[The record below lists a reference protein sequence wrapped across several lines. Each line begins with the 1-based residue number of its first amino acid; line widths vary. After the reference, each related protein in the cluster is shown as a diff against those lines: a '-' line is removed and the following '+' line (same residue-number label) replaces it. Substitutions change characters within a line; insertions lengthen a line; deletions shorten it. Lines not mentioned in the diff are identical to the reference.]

1 MIPILYESTET
12 AFTTNGLGR
21 LADAISCTVTEER
34 NGAFELQM
42 EYPLRGIH
50 YIDLA
55 VRRIILAKP
64 NQTDQSQP
72 YRIYRITRPLNGIV
86 TVYAQHISYDLSG
99 YPVEPF
105 EAYGAADAFTA
116 IVNNAVTPPPFTFYT
131 DLTSDADE
139 LIVEKPCSIRSLFAA
154 NAIGVYGGEFVFD
167 RFNVSLLQNRGQ
179 DNGVTI
185 RYGKNLTSLEQDEN
199 CSEMYTAVMPYWVG
213 NVDGSSQYIP
223 LSTKT
228 VPVGDTFDF
237 VRILPLDCSSE
248 YQDAPSD
255 GQLQLSAEQY
265 IADNQLAVPKI
276 SLKIGFVQLEQTE
289 EYKGLALLERV
300 SLCDYVTVVFPRLGV
315 NAKAECV
322 KLVYNVLLDRV
333 DSVELGD
340 AIQTVADTIA
350 LTSMQSNANTT
361 GLAGANQTASA
372 AASMASRAVSQSLS
386 VVSASGGNTAEI
398 SNGHFRTSD
407 GSNTLTI
414 TGVSCN
420 INGDEHALTWV
431 QSGSHYYLGV

>member
-42 EYPLRGIH
+42 QYPVRGIH
-50 YIDLA
+50 YGDLA
-55 VRRIILAKP
+55 VRRLILANP

-72 YRIYRITRPLNGIV
+72 FRIYRITRPLNGIV

-105 EAYGAADAFTA
+105 AAYGAADAFTA
-116 IVNNAVTPPPFTFYT
+116 MVANAVTAPPFTFST
-131 DLTSDADE
+131 DLTDDSEE
-139 LIVEKPCSIRSLFAA
+139 LKVEKPCSMRSLFS
-154 NAIGVYGGEFVFD
+154 NTGIGLFGGEWKFD
-167 RFNVSLLQNRGQ
+167 RFAVTLNSARGQ

-199 CSEMYTAVMPYWVG
+199 CSDMWTAVMPYWIG
-213 NVDGSSQYIP
+213 NVGGTQQYIP

-228 VPVGDTFDF
+228 VATGTYDYTK
-237 VRILPLDCSSE
+237 ILPLDCSAE

-255 GQLQLSAEQY
+255 GQLLLSAQNY
-265 IADNQLAVPKI
+265 IADNNLTVPKI
-276 SLKIGFVQLEQTE
+276 SLKVGFVQLEQTE
-289 EYKGLALLERV
+289 EYKGIALLERV
-300 SLCDYVTVVFPRLGV
+300 NLCDYVTVAFPKLGV

-333 DSVELGD
+333 ESVDLGD

-350 LTSMQSNANTT
+350 QNSMQSSANAS
-361 GLAGANQTASA
+361 GLSGASQAASA
-372 AASMASRAVSQSLS
+372 AATIAARAASQSLS
-386 VVSASGGNTAEI
+386 VVSTSGGKTSEI
-398 SNGHFRTSD
+398 SNGKFRSTD
-407 GSNTLTI
+407 GSNVITI
-414 TGVSCN
+414 SGASCN

-431 QSGSHYYLGV
+431 QSGSHYYLGI

>member
-21 LADAISCTVTEER
+21 LADAVSCTVTEER
-34 NGAFELQM
+34 NGQFELQM
-42 EYPLRGIH
+42 EYPILGIH
-50 YIDLA
+50 YVDLA

-64 NQTDQSQP
+64 NQVDQTQP
-72 YRIYRITRPLNGIV
+72 FRIYRITRPLNGIV
-86 TVYAQHISYDLSG
+86 TVFAQHISYDLSG

-105 EAYGAADAFTA
+105 TAYGAADTFTA
-116 IVNNAVTPPPFTFYT
+116 IVANAVTPTPFTFYT

-139 LIVEKPCSIRSLFAA
+139 LKVEKPCSIRSLFAA
-154 NAIGVYGGEFVFD
+154 NAMGVFGGEFKFD
-167 RFNVSLLQNRGQ
+167 RYDVSLLSARGE
-179 DNGVTI
+179 DHGVTI
-185 RYGKNLTSLEQDEN
+185 RYGKNLTSLEQEEN

-213 NVDGSSQYIP
+213 NVDGNPEYIP

-228 VPVGDTFDF
+228 VPTGTFDF
-237 VRILPLDCSSE
+237 VRILPLDCSAE

-255 GQLQLSAEQY
+255 GQLQASAEQY
-265 IADNQLAVPKI
+265 IADNNLSTPKI
-276 SLKIGFVQLEQTE
+276 SLKVGFVQLEQTE

-300 SLCDYVTVVFPRLGV
+300 SLCDFVTVVFPRLGV

-322 KLVYNVLLDRV
+322 KMTYNVLLDRV

-340 AIQTVADTIA
+340 AIETVADTIA
-350 LTSMQSNANTT
+350 QNSLQTTANAS

-386 VVSASGGNTAEI
+386 VVSTSSGNTAEI

>member
-21 LADAISCTVTEER
+21 LADAVSCTVTEER
-34 NGAFELQM
+34 NGQFELQM
-42 EYPLRGIH
+42 DYPIRGIH

-55 VRRIILAKP
+55 IRRIIFAKP
-64 NQTDQSQP
+64 NQTDQTQP
-72 YRIYRITRPLNGIV
+72 FRIYRITRPLNGIV

-105 EAYGAADAFTA
+105 AAYGAADSFTA
-116 IVNNAVTPPPFTFYT
+116 IVANAVTAPPFTFST

-139 LIVEKPCSIRSLFAA
+139 LKVEKPCSIRSLFAA
-154 NAIGVYGGEFVFD
+154 NLMGVFGGEFKFD
-167 RFNVSLLQNRGQ
+167 RFAVSLLSARGQ

-185 RYGKNLTSLEQDEN
+185 RYGKNLTSLQQEEN

-213 NVDGSSQYIP
+213 NVDGNQQYIP
-223 LSTKT
+223 LSSKT
-228 VPVGDTFDF
+228 VPVGTFDF
-237 VRILPLDCSSE
+237 VRILPLDCSAE
-248 YQDAPSD
+248 YNEAPSD
-255 GQLQLSAEQY
+255 GQLELSAEQY
-265 IADNQLAVPKI
+265 IADNNLATPKI
-276 SLKIGFVQLEQTE
+276 SLKVAFVQLEQTD

-322 KLVYNVLLDRV
+322 KMVYNVLLDRV

-350 LTSMQSNANTT
+350 QTSIQSNANST

-372 AASMASRAVSQSLS
+372 AASMASRAASQSLS
-386 VVSASGGNTAEI
+386 VVSTNSGNTAEI
-398 SNGHFRTSD
+398 SNGHLRTSD
-407 GSNTLTI
+407 GSNTFTL
-414 TGVSCN
+414 TGVSAN
-420 INGDEHALTWV
+420 INGDEHAIGWV
-431 QSGSHYYLGV
+431 SYGGHFFLGV

>member
-12 AFTTNGLGR
+12 TFTTNGLGR
-21 LADAISCTVTEER
+21 LSDAVSCTVTEER
-34 NGAFELQM
+34 NGSFELSMQ
-42 EYPLRGIH
+42 YPINGIH
-50 YIDLA
+50 YSDLA
-55 VRRIILAKP
+55 IRRIILAKP
-64 NQTDQSQP
+64 NQTDQTQP
-72 YRIYRITRPLNGIV
+72 FRIYQITRPMSGIV
-86 TVYAQHISYDLSG
+86 TVQAQHISYDLSG

-105 EAYGAADAFTA
+105 TAYGAADAMTA
-116 IVNNAVTPPPFTFYT
+116 MVANAVTAPPFTFST
-131 DLTSDADE
+131 DLTDDSEE
-139 LIVEKPCSIRSLFAA
+139 LKVEKPCSMRSLFS
-154 NAIGVYGGEFVFD
+154 NTGIGLFGGELVFD
-167 RFNVSLLQNRGQ
+167 RYDVQLLSARGS

-199 CSEMYTAVMPYWVG
+199 CSDMWTAVMPYWVG
-213 NVDGSSQYIP
+213 NVDGNQQYIP

-228 VPVGDTFDF
+228 VSTGTFDY
-237 VRILPLDCSSE
+237 VKILPLDCSAE
-248 YQDAPSD
+248 YQEAPSD
-255 GQLQLSAEQY
+255 GQLELSAQNY
-265 IADNQLAVPKI
+265 IAANKLDTPKI
-276 SLKIGFVQLEQTE
+276 SLKVGFVQLEQTE

-300 SLCDYVTVVFPRLGV
+300 NLCDYVTVVFPRLGV

-350 LTSMQSNANTT
+350 QTSMQSSSNASS
-361 GLAGANQTASA
+361 LAGANMTASSAASIAARA
-372 AASMASRAVSQSLS
+372 AAQSLS
-386 VVSASGGNTAEI
+386 VVSTLNGNTAEI
-398 SNGHFRTSD
+398 TNGHLRTSD
-407 GSNTLTI
+407 GSNTITI